1 MASRDASKSKNNTEA
16 PAPVL
21 KLPGPAPPKIGSSG
35 NVSWFQPIKEKKMT
49 HNPPTF
55 TGSGVP
61 ENDNVK
67 KPARHGY
74 WKRQR
79 RYKPGKGKRTPVT
92 DAWYFYY
99 TGTGPFADLK
109 WGQPHDDVVWVAVDG
124 ADVDAKSG
132 QGTRD
137 PDKFDQFPLRFAEGG
152 PDDNFRWDFIPVGG
166 RGRSGRSSVATSRES
181 SRPGSREGSRGRR
194 QMGPNEDLIARAA
207 KIIEEQQK
215 RGGRITKAKANEMA
229 ERRYCKRTL
238 APGKSVDQVFG
249 SRQKG
254 RERNFGDDKM
264 VEEGIRDGR
273 TTAMLDLV
281 PSSHAMLFGS
291 NVRAQL
297 QPDGLHVTFSF
308 TTVVPREDPQFENYR
323 QICDECVDG
332 VGTRPK
338 DEPKPRSRSSSRP
351 ASRAVS
357 PAPKQQRPKKEKKPK
372 NQDKDKTDG
381 AMSQEEKAVN
391 DQLEFDDADQGI
403 PDKIDWGSSALGD
416 TEI

>member
-1 MASRDASKSKNNTEA
+1 MASREASRSKPRTDA

-21 KLPGPAPPKIGSSG
+21 KLGGPTPPKIGNSSQA
-35 NVSWFQPIKEKKMT
+35 SWFQPLKARKLT
-49 HNPPTF
+49 SPPPTF

-67 KPARHGY
+67 KAARHGY

-92 DAWYFYY
+92 DAYYFYY

-109 WGQPHDDVVWVAVDG
+109 WGQQNDDVIWVADKD
-124 ADVDAKSG
+124 ADPNVKSG

-137 PDKFDQFPLRFAEGG
+137 PDKFDQFPLRFSDGG
-152 PDDNFRWDFIPVGG
+152 PDDNYRWDFIPVNS
-166 RGRSGRSSVATSRES
+166 RGRSGRSSAATSREQ
-181 SRPGSREGSRGRR
+181 SRAGSRENSRGRR
-194 QMGPNEDLIARAA
+194 QLGPNEDLIARAA

-215 RGGRITKAKANEMA
+215 RGSRITKAKANEMA

-238 APGKSVDQVFG
+238 APGKNVDQVFG
-249 SRQKG
+249 ARQRGKD
-254 RERNFGDDKM
+254 RNFGDDKM

-273 TTAMLDLV
+273 TTAMLNLV
-281 PSSHAMLFGS
+281 PSSHALLFGS
-291 NVRAQL
+291 HVQAKL
-297 QPDGLHVTFSF
+297 QPDGLHVSFSF
-308 TTVVPREDPQFENYR
+308 TTVVPRDDPQFENYR
-323 QICDECVDG
+323 KICDECIDG

-338 DEPKPRSRSSSRP
+338 EEAKPRSRSVFRP
-351 ASRAVS
+351 NSRAVS
-357 PAPKQQRPKKEKKPK
+357 PAPKPQRQK
-372 NQDKDKTDG
+372 KDKKQKSKDSDVADG
-381 AMSQEEKAVN
+381 MTQEEKAVN

-416 TEI
+416 SEI